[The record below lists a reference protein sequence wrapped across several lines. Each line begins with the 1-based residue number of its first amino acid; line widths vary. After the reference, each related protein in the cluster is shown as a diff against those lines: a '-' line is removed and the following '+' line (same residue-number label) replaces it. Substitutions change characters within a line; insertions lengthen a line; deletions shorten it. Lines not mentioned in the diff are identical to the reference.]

1 LSAHFSFRFFDEKE
15 QTMRTKRTMMMLAFV
30 ATAALAALGTYRGT
44 RRVQAQSDTSPPVSE
59 RVSFGMVGITRGET
73 ARLSVVNTSD
83 AVCPCQRIVL
93 NFRDADGRLVRNRD
107 GRPVRKE
114 VAPEPGQSAF
124 LDLDADDLQLPP
136 GTTRLQFRAVVN
148 VTPPPIGDSSETPPP
163 IGDRTVPS
171 VEVFSNSNGR
181 TVLFIGNPGVI
192 RGFNPQPDPPLG
204 N

>member
-1 LSAHFSFRFFDEKE
+1 
-15 QTMRTKRTMMMLAFV
+15 MRTKRTMMVL
-30 ATAALAALGTYRGT
+30 ALATTVALVALGTYRGT
-44 RRVQAQSDTSPPVSE
+44 RRVRAQSDTSPPVSE

-83 AVCPCQRIVL
+83 AICPCQRITL
-93 NFRDADGRLVRNRD
+93 NFRDADGRLLRNRD

-114 VAPEPGQSAF
+114 VTLEPGQSAF
-124 LDLDADDLQLPP
+124 LDLDADDLQFPP
-136 GTTRLQFRAVVN
+136 GPTRLQFRAVV
-148 VTPPPIGDSSETPPP
+148 TMIPPPVPESGGTPPP
-163 IGDRTVPS
+163 IGDRSVPS
-171 VEVFSNSNGR
+171 VEVFNNSNGR